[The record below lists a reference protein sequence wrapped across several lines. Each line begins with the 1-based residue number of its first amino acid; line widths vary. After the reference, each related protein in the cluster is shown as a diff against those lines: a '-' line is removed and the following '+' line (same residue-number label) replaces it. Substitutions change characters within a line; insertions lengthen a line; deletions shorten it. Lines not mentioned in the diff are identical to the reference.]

1 MSDRKVLHI
10 DKLRRF
16 TRGPQPD
23 LRLQLLAVKDLA
35 SLFLEELNRAF
46 DSEEATGAQGSL
58 ARLNSG
64 AGVNYYQELRRFEI
78 ELIRYA
84 LALTGGKQVA
94 AAQLLGLKPTTLNTK
109 IKQFKIETYKAWP
122 Q

>member
-16 TRGPQPD
+16 TRGSKPD
-23 LRLQLLAVKDLA
+23 PRLQLLAVKDLA

-46 DSEEATGAQGSL
+46 DSEEEEAGGVGPQSYL
-58 ARLNSG
+58 AKLYSG
-64 AGVNYYQELRRFEI
+64 AGLNYYQELRRFET
-78 ELIRYA
+78 ELIRCA
-84 LALTGGKQVA
+84 LAVTGGKQAA

-109 IKQFKIETYKAWP
+109 IKQFKIGSE
-122 Q
+122 